1 MDKLFSSEALIRF
14 SDCDPL
20 GHLNNQRYLDYFLN
34 AREDQLKSYLDFDIY
49 KYAGETGY
57 TWVMFQNQI
66 TYLRPVFHNHIVIL
80 TSQLL
85 ELGDKSL
92 HIEMQMKDSKS
103 EKIYALL
110 WMVAVHIKIDTGKSA
125 PHPAFITNMMEGLI
139 MPSPQASYNERVSA
153 LQSAR

>member
-57 TWVMFQNQI
+57 TWVMFQNQL
-66 TYLRPVFHNHIVIL
+66 TYLRPVYHNHVVNL
-80 TSQLL
+80 TSQLMH
-85 ELGDKSL
+85 LGDKSL
-92 HIEMQMKDSKS
+92 HIEMQMRDSKS
-103 EKIYALL
+103 DKIYALL
-110 WMVAVHIKIDTGKSA
+110 WMVAVHMKMDTGKGASHP
-125 PHPAFITNMMEGLI
+125 PHITEMMEGLVV
-139 MPSPQASYNERVSA
+139 PSAQSNYEERVKA